1 MATSGGGYGVRD
13 YDWDPYGEDEPNMFF
28 QRINSSQIVYKP
40 KKKTPKLVGKFIM
53 GDMLGEGSYGKVKEG
68 LDSENLR
75 RVAIKIMK
83 KKKLRKIPNGEQNV
97 RKEITLLKRIKH
109 KNIVELIDVCY
120 NEEKQKM
127 YIIMEHCC
135 CTLQDMLENTESK
148 TFPVWQAHFYFTQL
162 CDGLEY
168 MHSKG
173 IVHRDI
179 KPGNLLVTRDCTM
192 KISDFGVAETL
203 DHYQKEDI
211 CSSSCGSPA
220 FQPPE
225 IANGMDEFSGFKVDI
240 WSAGVTLYNFL
251 SGGYPFDGENI
262 YHLFE
267 NIGKGVYTI
276 PECIDPL
283 AADLISG
290 MLRVDSKHRFGLV
303 EVKRHAWVQMEHEK
317 MGEQVKIPTEYDG
330 EGQGD
335 TTLIP
340 YLENLH
346 YAGSN
351 SGSSLL
357 SQGGSAQNLT
367 STEASAQDPSAPD
380 TSEGTT
386 GSPNGR
392 RLKKT
397 AVRKFSLK
405 DANRCRQS

>member
-1 MATSGGGYGVRD
+1 MQLIVEDMASSGYGTRD
-13 YDWDPYGEDEPNMFF
+13 YDWDPYEDEPNMFF

-97 RKEITLLKRIKH
+97 RKEITLLKRIRH

-135 CTLQDMLENTESK
+135 CTIQDMLESVDTK
-148 TFPVWQAHFYFTQL
+148 TFPEWQAHFYFIQL
-162 CDGLEY
+162 LDGLEY

-173 IVHRDI
+173 IIHRDI
-179 KPGNLLVTRDCTM
+179 KPGNLLVTRDGTM

-203 DHYQKEDI
+203 DHYQEDDL

-225 IANGMDEFSGFKVDI
+225 VANGLDEFSGFKVDI
-240 WSAGVTLYNFL
+240 WSAAVTLFNFL
-251 SGGYPFDGENI
+251 SGGYPFDGDNI

-276 PECIDPL
+276 PDCIGEI

-290 MLRVDSKHRFGLV
+290 MLRVDMNERFSLS
-303 EVKRHAWVQMEHEK
+303 EVRAHSWVQMEHPK
-317 MGEQVKIPTEYDG
+317 VGERVGIPTAYDSDG
-330 EGQGD
+330 LGD

-346 YAGSN
+346 CSEPSSTLVSPNPSA
-351 SGSSLL
+351 SLL
-357 SQGGSAQNLT
+357 RSNDV
-367 STEASAQDPSAPD
+367 STENVVSEDNEETAS
-380 TSEGTT
+380 GTK
-386 GSPNGR
+386 

-397 AVRKFSLK
+397 TVRKFSLK